1 MTSPAPTQ
9 PLPTQTPVL
18 TPENKVTTMTEYES
32 AQKKPVRATPVRRRI
47 GETRSAHIIKAILRP
62 PFKFLYYLSSWTKTH
77 KLASLGILLL
87 LGISIGTT
95 YYYATPTH
103 ELPFGINH
111 DPFDFPYD
119 GGKGEGVIVK
129 DWLYALKNGDTT
141 HLALLEQNLPQ
152 GQTTDPAQLVSQ
164 YSEAKAHLTWGDV
177 DVISVHQQPD
187 STIDS
192 FVQIPLSTKGPGTSV
207 KAILLIHFVT
217 ASVNGQGP
225 ALLGVDP
232 MPLRPLAS

>member
-9 PLPTQTPVL
+9 PLSTQTPVL
-18 TPENKVTTMTEYES
+18 TSENKVTTM
-32 AQKKPVRATPVRRRI
+32 AQHKSTPNKPVLATPARRRI
-47 GETRSAHIIKAILRP
+47 GDTQGALVTKAILRP
-62 PFKFLYYLSSWTKTH
+62 FFKFLYYLSSWLKTH

-87 LGISIGTT
+87 LGISIGAT
-95 YYYATPTH
+95 YYYTTPTH

-129 DWLYALKNGDTT
+129 DWLYALKDGDTT
-141 HLALLEQNLPQ
+141 HLALLGQNLPQ
-152 GQTTDPAQLVSQ
+152 GQTTDPSQLVSQ
-164 YSEAKAHLTWGDV
+164 YSETKAHLTWGDV

-192 FVQIPLSTKGPGTSV
+192 LVQIPLSTKGPGTSV

-217 ASVNGQGP
+217 ASLSGQGP
-225 ALLGVDP
+225 TILGVDI
-232 MPLRPLAS
+232 MPLRPLQS